1 MFRIRRVFDDI
12 SPVNQLILTQAQD
25 LLRELFAGLEHKKI
39 DRIPEVLR
47 HPLKYGF
54 RTILYVAEDQ
64 RQQLL
69 GLALLDHDAGF
80 LSDLRQVFEDRRGR

>member
-54 RTILYVAEDQ
+54 RT
-64 RQQLL
+64 
-69 GLALLDHDAGF
+69 
-80 LSDLRQVFEDRRGR
+80 